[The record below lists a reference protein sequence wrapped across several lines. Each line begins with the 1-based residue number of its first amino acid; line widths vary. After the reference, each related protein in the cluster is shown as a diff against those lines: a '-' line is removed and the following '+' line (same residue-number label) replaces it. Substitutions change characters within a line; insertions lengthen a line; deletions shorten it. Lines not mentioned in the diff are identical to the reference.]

1 LKYLLFGSLYFT
13 EGLFT
18 AVGFVI
24 VPIYFVETGLSI
36 SLATFAV
43 GIALIP
49 STLKFFQGA
58 IVDYFQEYGRKRF
71 IVFGGI
77 IFASG
82 FFIMGF
88 FNPNSF
94 LFLFISGLF
103 LSVIGFVFLD
113 VSADA
118 WAIETSTN
126 LDRGKVNGAMFT
138 GYYSGMAVGTS
149 TLGIIALDFGYHTA
163 FFIVGIIC
171 FIIILFPLIIKEKIQ
186 KKKKPN
192 IPKILI
198 HEFKKPMTQ
207 LVSIFAVFLIVNR
220 GMIMVLVPLF
230 MNLILNINIA
240 QIGLITTVFPVS
252 CALGSMLIGS
262 LSDIWGRK
270 NILYISIIGSIIFSA
285 LLIFSGDWMI
295 LAILYAVIGVLQ
307 GGYATSGLA
316 MMMDI
321 TNPKIGA
328 TQFSIFAS
336 LGNLGMTIGE
346 SISGTLV
353 TVIGFSGA
361 FLYSAWFF
369 CPALLILYFIRL
381 KPSIKLKKGK
391 NSINKGKTDNPK
403 RS

>member
-1 LKYLLFGSLYFT
+1 MIDITKKNYLKYFLFGSLYFT

-24 VPIYFVETGLSI
+24 VPIYFVESGLSV
-36 SLATFAV
+36 SLATLAI

-58 IVDYFQEYGRKRF
+58 VVDYFQEYGRKRF

-77 IFASG
+77 LFASS

-88 FNPNSF
+88 FNPNS
-94 LFLFISGLF
+94 LLYLFIFGLF

-118 WAIETSTN
+118 WAIETSTMN
-126 LDRGKVNGAMFT
+126 DRGKVNGAMFT
-138 GYYSGMAVGTS
+138 GYYIGMAVGTS
-149 TLGIIALDFGYHTA
+149 TLGIIASYLGYNVA
-163 FFIVGIIC
+163 FFVVGIIC
-171 FIIILFPLIIKEKIQ
+171 FFIILFPLLIKEKIQ
-186 KKKKPN
+186 KKKKPQ
-192 IPKILI
+192 IPTILI

-220 GMIMVLVPLF
+220 GMLMVLVPLF
-230 MNLILNINIA
+230 MNLKLEIDIA

-262 LSDIWGRK
+262 LSDTWGRK
-270 NILYISIIGSIIFSA
+270 TALFFSIIGSIIFSA
-285 LLIFSGDWMI
+285 LLIFSTNWMI
-295 LAILYAVIGVLQ
+295 IAILYGLIGFLQ

-346 SISGTLV
+346 TVSGTLV
-353 TVIGFSGA
+353 AVIGFTGA

-369 CPALLILYFIRL
+369 GPSLLILYFIRF
-381 KPSIKLKKGK
+381 KPSLNRKKE
-391 NSINKGKTDNPK
+391 
-403 RS
+403 RV